1 MKRTC
6 ANCQHYGEDFPAYGM
21 DYCSREDSTYHDE
34 LVNRDNYCE
43 AWEGLSPKE
52 EDHADGA

>member
-6 ANCQHYGEDFPAYGM
+6 ANCKHYGDDFPAYGM
-21 DYCSREDSTYHDE
+21 DYCNQEYSYYFTE

-52 EDHADGA
+52 KDHADGA